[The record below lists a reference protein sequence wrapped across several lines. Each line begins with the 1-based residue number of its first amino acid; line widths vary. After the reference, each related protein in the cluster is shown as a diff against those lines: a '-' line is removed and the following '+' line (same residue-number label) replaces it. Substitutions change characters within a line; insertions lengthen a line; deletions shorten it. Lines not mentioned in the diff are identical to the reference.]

1 MQIGTQI
8 ICLNIS
14 PPLRS
19 QRDWNIVHKK
29 TQTPPATYT
38 HIKKKKKHHNQQK
51 KTTKSFDV
59 CRKKEEITVI
69 GAL

>member
-1 MQIGTQI
+1 LFKYLPTIEITE
-8 ICLNIS
+8 
-14 PPLRS
+14 RH
-19 QRDWNIVHKK
+19 IVHKK

-38 HIKKKKKHHNQQK
+38 HIKKKKQHHHHQQK
-51 KTTKSFDV
+51 KPTKSFDV